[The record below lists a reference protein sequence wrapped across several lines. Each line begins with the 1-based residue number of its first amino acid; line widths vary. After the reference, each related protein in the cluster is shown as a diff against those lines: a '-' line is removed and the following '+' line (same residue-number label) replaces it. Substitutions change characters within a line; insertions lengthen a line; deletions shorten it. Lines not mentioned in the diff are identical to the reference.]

1 MRDDHGQMHID
12 YLIGIA
18 IFLTSIIFVFSYTA
32 GLFTPFQSNSDE
44 VTLIADRIATNLIEQ
59 NMSAESIRTPNM
71 LSSTK
76 VDDFFNSGDYE
87 SIIDYHGMNSSYLRY
102 ELNVTLENIDTGP
115 MSLNYS
121 TGKALPVY
129 GNVGQTKR
137 IVIVQN
143 ETTGSETLGILAVRV
158 W

>member
-1 MRDDHGQMHID
+1 MRDDYGQMHID

-18 IFLTSIIFVFSYTA
+18 IFLTSVIFVFTYTT

-87 SIIDYHGMNSSYLRY
+87 SKINHYGMKSSYLHY
-102 ELNVTLENIDTGP
+102 DFNVTLDNIDTGTF
-115 MSLNYS
+115 YS
-121 TGKALPVY
+121 TGKTLPVY
-129 GNVGQTKR
+129 GNIGQTKR
-137 IVIVQN
+137 IVIIQDD
-143 ETTGSETLGILAVRV
+143 TTGDETLGILAVRV